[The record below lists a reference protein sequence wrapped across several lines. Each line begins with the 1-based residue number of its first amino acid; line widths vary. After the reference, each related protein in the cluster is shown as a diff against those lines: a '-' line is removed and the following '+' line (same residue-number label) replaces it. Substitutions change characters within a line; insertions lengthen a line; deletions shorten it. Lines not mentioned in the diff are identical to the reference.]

1 MLPLEKENPFSTMTT
16 YEMFTKWLEVKW
28 VRNLVFLLTPVG
40 FLDAFYTMFLFQTI
54 GPSSEYNPFVR
65 AFLGSQWWFVW
76 FLIDSLSFFLFVMLA
91 GSYYL
96 HTRDSL
102 VNNRTGIISGLVAMR
117 VGVVA
122 LNMLRFYGV
131 FPAVLGGFLIGSFTY
146 IVMDSLLDRTS
157 DVSWKGFK
165 QWLKHKLDNLH
176 DYRLLRGANKTKQRN
191 ETQMSET
198 INHEVEDVEYSGRGA
213 WKQRV
218 KYIAMAGIV
227 FLAMPFI
234 LVLVADITGASAWGD
249 IYGPL
254 VFWNEV
260 SGVAFLSGFVI
271 ICILIATI
279 MHLILKSFEVQE
291 GAW

>member
-1 MLPLEKENPFSTMTT
+1 MTT
-16 YEMFTKWLEVKW
+16 HEMFTKWLEVKW
-28 VRNLVFLLTPVG
+28 VRNLVLLLTPVG
-40 FLDAFYTMFLFQTI
+40 FLDAMYTMFLFVTI
-54 GPSSEYNPFVR
+54 GPSSEYNPIVR
-65 AFLGSQWWFVW
+65 AVLGSQLWFIW

-122 LNMLRFYGV
+122 LNMLRFYGL
-131 FPAVLGGFLIGSFTY
+131 FPAFLGGFLIGSITY

-157 DVSWKGFK
+157 DVSWNGFK

-176 DYRLLRGANKTKQRN
+176 DYRLLRRAKKTKQRN
-191 ETQMSET
+191 ETKMSEP
-198 INHEVEDVEYSGRGA
+198 ISQEMADVEPSVKGS
-213 WKQRV
+213 WKKRV
-218 KYIAMAGIV
+218 KYIGMAGLL
-227 FLAMPFI
+227 FLVMPFF

-271 ICILIATI
+271 ICIFIATI